1 MTDTDGPHRRREYL
15 RSLGTAAVA
24 ALAGCGSSGSNSTPP
39 ATDNQ
44 SATATPTETT
54 TAGETETETPE
65 SEWKLDPLEHDQ
77 MVAAWYYAWYG
88 GPVNNPFTEY
98 SPSTPELGVYNSR
111 DQAVINQHIKWARE
125 YGINTFV
132 SRWGGPGWWDDTT
145 LLEYFFEA
153 ELGTE
158 IDLFVEPSVTA
169 LTPGDSKAPKD
180 FDKEANR
187 TALVEAFEYLDE
199 NYFGRSNYARLD
211 GRPAVAFFSTVGQ
224 TAGDFSG
231 ALAEAKAACREEP
244 FVVADAVR
252 LFDPLV
258 DVNIENP
265 EQLYGDLLSV
275 VDALTTYTIYDPD
288 KVAELDFP
296 EYVEHIRQLSLTRR
310 LAADSYDI
318 PFIPDVIPGYDDSE
332 LPDRPD
338 RPALKATPDRFQ
350 QLIDSQKDLID
361 PDLNAIFVTSF
372 NEWYEDTPV
381 EPREEYGTAFLESV
395 ADEIVREETE
405 PLDPATDFNRLQFR
419 YNTTVQPDGSD
430 RNLAW
435 YVSSLTLSSAA
446 GEKLASYDIGV
457 PDEEPYLIEGFH
469 TVEEASDADPATR
482 RWFGGPFA
490 RTTIYVESRPTTPA
504 TATVRGTPARSDAIE
519 VEVRFNGERTDT
531 IDLGT
536 REWQTYEFSLT
547 N

>member
-1 MTDTDGPHRRREYL
+1 MTDTDGAHRRREYL
-15 RSLGTAAVA
+15 QSLGTAAVA
-24 ALAGCGSSGSNSTPP
+24 ALAGCGSSGSTNTTSE
-39 ATDNQ
+39 TDSQ
-44 SATATPTETT
+44 TDTVSPTDSNTSS
-54 TAGETETETPE
+54 ETPE
-65 SEWKLDPLEHDQ
+65 SEWQIDPLEHDQ

-98 SPSTPELGVYNSR
+98 SPSTPELGPYNSR
-111 DQAVINQHIKWARE
+111 DKAVINQHIKWARE
-125 YGINTFV
+125 HGINTFI
-132 SRWGGPGWWDDTT
+132 SRWGGPDWWDDTT
-145 LLEYFFEA
+145 LLDYFFEA
-153 ELGTE
+153 ELGSE

-187 TALVEAFEYLDE
+187 TALIEAFEYLDE
-199 NYFGRSNYARLD
+199 NYFDRSNYARLD

-224 TAGDFSG
+224 TAGDFAG
-231 ALAEAKAACREEP
+231 ALAEAKAATSEEP

-258 DVNIENP
+258 DVNVENP
-265 EQLYGDLLSV
+265 EQLYGDLFSV

-296 EYVEHIRQLSLTRR
+296 EYVEHIRELSLNRR
-310 LAADSYDI
+310 LSADSYNI

-332 LPDRPD
+332 LPDRPN

-350 QLIDSQKDLID
+350 QLIDSQKDLINS
-361 PDLNAIFVTSF
+361 DLNAIFVTSF
-372 NEWYEDTPV
+372 NEWYEDTPI
-381 EPREEYGTAFLESV
+381 EPREEYGTAFLETV
-395 ADEIVREETE
+395 ADGIARDDKE
-405 PLDPATDFNRLQFR
+405 PLDPATDFNRLQFQF
-419 YNTTVQPDGSD
+419 NTTAQPDGSD

-435 YVSSLTLSSAA
+435 YVSSLTLSSAD
-446 GEKLASYDIGV
+446 GESVASYDIGV
-457 PDEEPYLIEGFH
+457 PEEEPYLIEG
-469 TVEEASDADPATR
+469 VYGIEEAADADPPTR

-490 RTTIYVESRPTTPA
+490 RTTMYVESQTPTPA
-504 TATVRGTPARSDAIE
+504 SATVRGSPIRSDAIE
-519 VEVRFNGERTDT
+519 VEVHFDGRLTDT
-531 IDLGT
+531 IDLGA